1 MAAAERLWRVRG
13 AARAAQ
19 PGRYSATS
27 RAACG
32 RPPRRFLHTSPTLIL
47 IYSLAPYAP
56 YEPYAPRARQ
66 VAALEALVWRTLD
79 QLGDLAQRA
88 GRSRAPLPPPLL
100 ALRPPPPSAAAA
112 AATATAAG
120 LAAQSGVGIQQ
131 PEPPPAGASSGA
143 AHGERGERA
152 APEPQLR
159 DGGRGGAEASGGP
172 GAEAHWVGLG
182 VAGGAAGDAY
192 PPLRRAQRLAY
203 QLASLLVDSFDVAEG
218 RQARLGGRRTGQR
231 AARA

>member
-1 MAAAERLWRVRG
+1 M
-13 AARAAQ
+13 
-19 PGRYSATS
+19 
-27 RAACG
+27 
-32 RPPRRFLHTSPTLIL
+32 
-47 IYSLAPYAP
+47 
-56 YEPYAPRARQ
+56 
-66 VAALEALVWRTLD
+66 AALEALVWRTLD

-100 ALRPPPPSAAAA
+100 ALRPPPPLVA
-112 AATATAAG
+112 ATAAG
-120 LAAQSGVGIQQ
+120 LATESGAGFRQ
-131 PEPPPAGASSGA
+131 PEAPPAGASSGA

-152 APEPQLR
+152 APEPQPQ
-159 DGGRGGAEASGGP
+159 DGGHGGAEASRGP
-172 GAEAHWVGLG
+172 GGAEAHWVGP
-182 VAGGAAGDAY
+182 GAAGSAVGDAY